1 VRSFKLIVMNESKFK
16 VQEFVAHSTRV
27 NCLSFGSKS
36 NQVLATGGEDM
47 KVNIWRIGQYIN
59 QLV

>member
-1 VRSFKLIVMNESKFK
+1 
-16 VQEFVAHSTRV
+16 
-27 NCLSFGSKS
+27 LSFGSKS
-36 NQVLATGGEDM
+36 NQVLATGGKDM